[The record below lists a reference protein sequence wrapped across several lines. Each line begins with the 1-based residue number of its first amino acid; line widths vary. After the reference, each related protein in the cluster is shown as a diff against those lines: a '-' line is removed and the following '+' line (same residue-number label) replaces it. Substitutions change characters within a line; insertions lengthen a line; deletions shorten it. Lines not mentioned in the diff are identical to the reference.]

1 MRPEILTVGH
11 STHEIEPFLALL
23 SEAGVETVADVRRFP
38 GSRRH
43 PQFGADSLEDS
54 LRGQGIGYEPFG
66 EELGGRR
73 SRKDVAAAGGESLP
87 DNSAWRNA
95 SFRAYADYLWT
106 PAFAA
111 GLERLEGTAKGKRT
125 AVMCAEAHPSRCHR
139 RLIADV
145 LLAREWRVLHLLPD
159 GRLQEHAFTP
169 EAVVEA
175 GSVHYPAQPSLDV

>member
-1 MRPEILTVGH
+1 MQSEILTVGH
-11 STHEIEPFLALL
+11 STHEIERFLALL
-23 SEAGVETVADVRRFP
+23 SEAGVEVVADVRRFP

-43 PQFGADSLEDS
+43 PQFGAASLEKS
-54 LRGQGIGYEPFG
+54 LREKGVGYEPLG

-73 SRKDVAAAGGESLP
+73 SKKDVAAGGDTLP

-111 GLERLEGTAKGKRT
+111 GLERLEEIAQERRA

-145 LLAREWRVLHLLPD
+145 LLARGWRVLHLLPD

-169 EAVVEA
+169 EAVVE
-175 GSVHYPAQPSLDV
+175 GGRVHYPAQPSLI